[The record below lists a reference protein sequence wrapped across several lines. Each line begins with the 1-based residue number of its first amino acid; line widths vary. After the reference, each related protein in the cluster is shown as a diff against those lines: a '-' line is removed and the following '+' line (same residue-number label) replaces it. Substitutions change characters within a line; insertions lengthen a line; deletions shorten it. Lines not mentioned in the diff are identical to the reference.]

1 MSGINVNT
9 TAGSKIY
16 ISSALPETID
26 ESGFNAVTGFT
37 KISRVT
43 NFDTIAQTFTRVPFN
58 DVEMRE
64 TYTLKG
70 TKDPVEFTVEL
81 GRVASDAGQI
91 AVLNAF
97 NSDDDFSFYIETQD
111 GTKWYFLGKVMDTS
125 LTLGDVNTVIGRT
138 MVVAL
143 NSIVIEAEVGTT
155 TTTTTEE

>member
-1 MSGINVNT
+1 MSGIDVTT
-9 TAGSKIY
+9 TAGAKIF
-16 ISSALPETID
+16 ISATLPETVN
-26 ESGFNAVTGFT
+26 EAGFNDIVSWT

-81 GRVASDAGQI
+81 GHVASDAGQQL
-91 AVLNAF
+91 VLEAF
-97 NSDDDFSFYIETQD
+97 DSDNDYSFYIETQD

-143 NSIVIEAEVGTT
+143 NSKTFDSVSGS
-155 TTTTTEE
+155 